1 VVVVRRSRP
10 LDAEAEASAPA
21 APDTDGIPARP
32 ARVFRVESAP
42 AAGASLAPQPAPL
55 PSPEAAAI
63 SLADARAGSRPPRQ
77 RRARRS
83 QQAPGLATVIS
94 FAPPAVPVL
103 PYREQMARLGELMR
117 ALDEALAVALQARSF
132 ELTLP

>member
-1 VVVVRRSRP
+1 M
-10 LDAEAEASAPA
+10 
-21 APDTDGIPARP
+21 
-32 ARVFRVESAP
+32 
-42 AAGASLAPQPAPL
+42 
-55 PSPEAAAI
+55 PSPEAAAM
-63 SLADARAGSRPPRQ
+63 SQAEAPAAKRPVRQ

-94 FAPPAVPVL
+94 FAAPVMPAL
-103 PYREQMARLGELMR
+103 SYREQMARLGELMR